1 MTTLNDLNVKP
12 KAVQETKTDK
22 YNVIL
27 DNAVVD
33 YRVEKDDAMRLLAY
47 YKERGHTDAK
57 AQCVEFN
64 EMPDYLVSL
73 EIHWYTDV
81 KT

>member
-1 MTTLNDLNVKP
+1 MTTLNKLNVKP
-12 KAVQETKTDK
+12 KVVRKIKTHK

-33 YRVEKDDAMRLLAY
+33 YRVEIDDAMRLLAY

-57 AQCVEFN
+57 AQRV
-64 EMPDYLVSL
+64 D
-73 EIHWYTDV
+73 IQI
-81 KT
+81 